1 MENQLLHKVYT
12 FFEVLIHPEKRPV
25 KKLKIK
31 RCPVTGLDISMQPK
45 NSKFISYSGV
55 KWYHENN
62 HEVYK
67 NLLEPKLTG
76 TWKDKPLTRQ
86 FKEIAHA
93 IRNSDSNPRNN
104 TRRRVNRIIHEQ
116 NTLFSNI
123 KLIDK
128 KKLREAGLV

>member
-1 MENQLLHKVYT
+1 MEYLLLNKVYT
-12 FFEVLIHPEKRPV
+12 FIDVLIHPEKRTV
-25 KKLKIK
+25 KRRKIK
-31 RCPVTGLDISMQPK
+31 RCPVTGLNISMQPK
-45 NSKFISYSGV
+45 NSKFLSYSGV
-55 KWYHENN
+55 KWYHENK

-76 TWKDKPLTRQ
+76 TWKDKPQTRQ

-104 TRRRVNRIIHEQ
+104 TRRAVNRILHDQ

>member
-1 MENQLLHKVYT
+1 MEYHLLNKVYT
-12 FFEVLIHPEKRPV
+12 FFEVLIHPEKRSV
-25 KKLKIK
+25 KRRKVK

-45 NSKFISYSGV
+45 NSKFLSFSGV
-55 KWYHENN
+55 KWYYENKQ
-62 HEVYK
+62 EIYK
-67 NLLEPKLTG
+67 NILEPKLTG
-76 TWKDKPLTRQ
+76 TWKDKPQSRQ

-104 TRRRVNRIIHEQ
+104 IKRRVNRILHDQ